1 MKQEDRERI
10 GRALLRG
17 VEDLPAE
24 IRKDLEECGAEDV
37 RVIEPIIDEIVA
49 REAFHAAELAL
60 ELSSQLED
68 D

>member
-24 IRKDLEECGAEDV
+24 IRKDLEECCAEDV
-37 RVIEPIIDEIVA
+37 RVIEPIIDEIIA
-49 REAFHAAELAL
+49 RERSAAGQNCI
-60 ELSSQLED
+60 ELSLLTKD

>member
-1 MKQEDRERI
+1 VKQEDRERI

-24 IRKDLEECGAEDV
+24 IRKDLEEFCAQDV

>member
-24 IRKDLEECGAEDV
+24 IRKDLEECCARDV
-37 RVIEPIIDEIVA
+37 DAIEPIVDQIVR
-49 REAFHAAELAL
+49 REVADKLLWLFEVGPYRKA
-60 ELSSQLED
+60 S
-68 D
+68 

>member
-24 IRKDLEECGAEDV
+24 IRKDLEECGARDV
-37 RVIEPIIDEIVA
+37 DAIEPILNEIIA
-49 REAFHAAELAL
+49 RESAAAVEVAMQCLNSAG
-60 ELSSQLED
+60 D